1 MSTACRLLPLFQQN
15 PEHGNDHKEAFAMKT
30 LTSMFVL
37 AAASLLAASPALAQK
52 TTPSGDATQ
61 KGQVGAGSQSP
72 SATSPGTTGSDAKS
86 DGMKSDAMKSDT
98 MKSGAKAAGA
108 GGQERVRQVQEALK
122 DKGMDPGPVDG
133 IMGPKTQAALREF
146 QKQEGM
152 EETGRLDA
160 ETMSKLGVASAGAG
174 SPPAASPR
182 GDSGTSG
189 GGATTP
195 PSGSPPGSKK

>member
-1 MSTACRLLPLFQQN
+1 
-15 PEHGNDHKEAFAMKT
+15 MKT

-37 AAASLLAASPALAQK
+37 AAATLLVASPALAQK
-52 TTPSGDATQ
+52 TTPSGDAAQ
-61 KGQVGAGSQSP
+61 KGGAGSQSP

-86 DGMKSDAMKSDT
+86 DGMKSDSMKSDT
-98 MKSGAKAAGA
+98 MKSGGAKAAGA
-108 GGQERVRQVQEALK
+108 GGQERVRKVQEALK

-133 IMGPKTQAALREF
+133 IMGPKTQSALRDF

-182 GDSGTSG
+182 GDSGTTG

-195 PSGSPPGSKK
+195 PSGSTPGTKK

>member
-1 MSTACRLLPLFQQN
+1 
-15 PEHGNDHKEAFAMKT
+15 MKT

-37 AAASLLAASPALAQK
+37 AAATLLVASPALAQK
-52 TTPSGDATQ
+52 TTPSGDAAQ
-61 KGQVGAGSQSP
+61 KGSGGAASQTP
-72 SATSPGTTGSDAKS
+72 SATSPSTTGSDAKS

-98 MKSGAKAAGA
+98 MKSGGSKAAGA
-108 GGQERVRQVQEALK
+108 GGQERVRKVQEALK

-133 IMGPKTQAALREF
+133 IMGPKTQSALREF

-160 ETMSKLGVASAGAG
+160 ETMSKLGVASAGAA

-182 GDSGTSG
+182 GDSGTT
-189 GGATTP
+189 GGAATP
-195 PSGSPPGSKK
+195 PSGSTPGTKK